1 MLRLSA
7 ALIAGLGVSI
17 SAMAQSQFQA
27 SDIQTDITCEAAFGM
42 VSTID
47 GILTCTLPVMN
58 SYEIETE
65 EGVSSCPGGELVS
78 NGTFCRVVIDDEYK
92 NAEPDCAAV
101 QDAKTDSTEGYDQW
115 LIDVARP
122 YTDAWKCERI

>member
-7 ALIAGLGVSI
+7 ALIISLGLS
-17 SAMAQSQFQA
+17 SFALAQSQFQA
-27 SDIQTDITCEAAFGM
+27 SDIQTDANCEAAFGM
-42 VSTID
+42 VSSID

-58 SYEIETE
+58 NYEIETE

-78 NGTFCRVVIDDEYK
+78 NGTFCRVIIDNEYK

-101 QDAKTDSTEGYDQW
+101 QDAKTASTEGYDQW
-115 LIDVARP
+115 LIDVQRP
-122 YTDAWKCERI
+122 YSDAWKCEQS